1 MVSKFPILLRITS
14 PLLRLFDEF
23 NEMEQSP
30 APMQLTNFAWIALSC
45 VAIASHAQTPAPIS
59 TQAPDPNTRVLSLD
73 EALRLSVEHNL
84 DVKIQRLDPEI
95 ARYQLQASY
104 GFYDPHLNFVIN
116 HEETTQEGKFV
127 GGLQSVPSVQK
138 IDSFGILIA
147 SGPKL
152 DEVDPKFIVGNLP
165 TGLKYALDA
174 NINHRTGTRGA
185 SALDQYDGDVGIIL
199 RQPLLRDAWIDA
211 PRAAIAMNKNNLTI
225 SEFALELKI
234 MQVILNTQQAYYDLV
249 AATDNVKV
257 RQNALELAGRAV
269 NDARKRV
276 QAGTMLPLT
285 EKSAESASASA
296 KADLLSAQRQRDF
309 RENVLKSMITDD
321 YERWHVLSIA
331 PSEKL
336 LAIPQTY
343 NLQASW
349 VEGLMRRPDFK
360 QIRAEVER
368 QGIQVSLRNNQLFPT
383 LDLTGAA
390 GRTSV
395 DSTFT
400 GSLGDVSSNR
410 NPTWAVGVIVSI
422 PFTFMENRNNY
433 KAARSRMKQMEL
445 ELQKAHQNV
454 IISIEDAVKAAQS
467 AYEGIMAQREARVFA
482 ETALDAALKR
492 FQNDRV
498 TSYEVLQVE
507 RDLTAARSLEIQAL
521 ADYNKALAQLYF
533 NEGTILKRAGL
544 ELKTK

>member
-1 MVSKFPILLRITS
+1 
-14 PLLRLFDEF
+14 
-23 NEMEQSP
+23 
-30 APMQLTNFAWIALSC
+30 MQLTKFTWIALSC
-45 VAIASHAQTPAPIS
+45 VAIASQAQTPSPNSAP
-59 TQAPDPNTRVLSLD
+59 APDPNTRVLSLD
-73 EALRLSVEHNL
+73 EALRLSIEHNL

-116 HEETTQEGKFV
+116 HEETTTEGKFA
-127 GGLQSVPSVQK
+127 GGLQSLPSQQK
-138 IDSFGILIA
+138 IDSFGVLIA

-165 TGLKYALDA
+165 TGLKYAIDA
-174 NINHRTGTRGA
+174 NINHRTGTKGTT
-185 SALDQYDGDVGIIL
+185 ALDQYDGDVGIVL

-211 PRAAIAMNKNNLTI
+211 PRATIAMNKKNIAI
-225 SEFALELKI
+225 SEYALELKT
-234 MQVILNTQQAYYDLV
+234 MQVVLQTQQAYYDLV

-257 RQNALELAGRAV
+257 RQTALELAQRAV
-269 NDARKRV
+269 NDARKKV
-276 QAGTMLPLT
+276 QAGIILALT
-285 EKSAESASASA
+285 EKSAESAAASA

-309 RENVLKSMITDD
+309 RENILKSIISDD
-321 YERWHVLSIA
+321 YEKWHVLSIA

-336 LAIPQTY
+336 LAIPQVY

-349 VEGLMRRPDFK
+349 VEGLTRRPDFK
-360 QIRAEVER
+360 QMRAEVER
-368 QGIQVSLRNNQLFPT
+368 QGIQVKLRNNQLFPT
-383 LDLTGAA
+383 LDVTGAA

-400 GSLGDVSSNR
+400 GSLGDVSSNHD
-410 NPTWAVGVIVSI
+410 PTWAVGVIISI

-433 KAARSRMKQMEL
+433 KAARDRMKQMEL
-445 ELQKAHQNV
+445 ELQKVHQSV
-454 IISIEDAVKAAQS
+454 IISIEDAMKAAQS
-467 AYEGIMAQREARVFA
+467 AYESIMAQREARVFA

-492 FQNDRV
+492 FQNDRI

-507 RDLTAARSLEIQAL
+507 RDLTAARSQEIQAL

-533 NEGTILKRAGL
+533 NEATILKRAGL
-544 ELKTK
+544 ELKSK